1 MRASR
6 FIRWVESRL
15 LLFET
20 PSAPVD
26 TSTKVE
32 EPDLTVSD
40 RDGDALIAEMWKSPE
55 SLAREL
61 ENFQDIASY
70 ITPGPGD
77 VPSLAGFDI
86 CGASLPLNGLVG
98 GDHTIYVDFKKRYD
112 LEARIAHATEQDQLD
127 VVENL
132 IKCQRMVGIAL
143 VDVSGHR
150 VTDALLAAMFHQAFL
165 LGAIYELDVFGWI
178 TERLFENL
186 NTRFYNSSGAHKF
199 LTMLYA
205 EISEDA
211 TFRFLSAAHPAPLV
225 FSNRND
231 QFMEVGEEHC
241 TTSPPVGTMPSKHI
255 IDQRASDSVLGF
267 KGGYEWNEWKLMGRG
282 DILLLSTDGL
292 LEHSDDEADY
302 VPARLEEVVRAAKH
316 ESASNIVQTITK
328 DLLTFATPKDDIS
341 VIAIKRL

>member
-1 MRASR
+1 MK
-6 FIRWVESRL
+6 
-15 LLFET
+15 T
-20 PSAPVD
+20 
-26 TSTKVE
+26 
-32 EPDLTVSD
+32 
-40 RDGDALIAEMWKSPE
+40 SPE
-55 SLAREL
+55 ALAREL

-70 ITPGPGD
+70 IKPGPGD
-77 VPSLAGFDI
+77 VPVLEGFDI

-112 LEARIAHATEQDQLD
+112 LDARIAQAMDQDRLE

-132 IKCQRMVGIAL
+132 TRCQRMAGIAL

-186 NTRFYNSSGAHKF
+186 NTRFYNSSSAHKY

-205 EISEDA
+205 EITEDA

-241 TTSPPVGTMPSKHI
+241 ITSPPVGTMPSKDV
-255 IDQRASDSVLGF
+255 IDRKETSVLGF
-267 KGGYEWNEWKLMGRG
+267 KGQYEWNEWKLMGRG

-292 LEHSDDEADY
+292 LEHSNGEADY
-302 VPARLEEVVRAAKH
+302 APGRLEQVVRSAKH
-316 ESASNIVQTITK
+316 ESAGGIVQAVTQ
-328 DLLTFATPKDDIS
+328 DLLAFATPKDDVS
-341 VIAIKRL
+341 LIAIKRCK